1 MAKPLPT
8 GCIKDDNDISWET
21 FNFLLESVS
30 FEDKTGHLYIVDIE
44 FDFKNA
50 TESEYA
56 YNEIYPPIIEKQK
69 TKDPYFNYLSNLLGV
84 IKVENLIKPQLK
96 LMRIKK
102 VFWPMYLEDL
112 VFCIKRAGWK
122 LTKIHSHLTF
132 EQARFKQ
139 KFILMNQKSSQQ
151 SKNSAEKDFYK
162 LMNNSNF
169 GQDCRNN
176 IDNCKLVPIFDE
188 YKEISFI
195 NRYHNIFDAKVSE
208 FVTTDLL
215 KAEIVERYNDK
226 LSKLDKE
233 DRFYEIKLQ
242 TLKTERLSSL
252 EAAEKVDQ
260 QKKKIRKEQH
270 QQITLIEK
278 MKHLQIKRLNV

>member
-1 MAKPLPT
+1 MTKPLPT

-139 KFILMNQKSSQQ
+139 KFILMNQKLRQQ
-151 SKNSAEKDFYK
+151 PKNSVEKDFYK

-169 GQDCRNN
+169 D
-176 IDNCKLVPIFDE
+176 
-188 YKEISFI
+188 
-195 NRYHNIFDAKVSE
+195 
-208 FVTTDLL
+208 T
-215 KAEIVERYNDK
+215 IVE
-226 LSKLDKE
+226 
-233 DRFYEIKLQ
+233 I
-242 TLKTERLSSL
+242 
-252 EAAEKVDQ
+252 
-260 QKKKIRKEQH
+260 I
-270 QQITLIEK
+270 LI
-278 MKHLQIKRLNV
+278 IVN